1 MPSKKPYNPSR
12 QIPEFNSEI
21 ELFLEINQQ
30 SLAELLT
37 FIDFADE
44 KLTIGFVEINFAK
57 DRDALIAI
65 LQNHPQCQEIQFKIF
80 NFYKELRFLR
90 DAIVEELAVIKIE
103 DNKKLVII
111 LIGLEKSIGMSGE
124 YPPVLQD
131 LNFVRDAFTTSVPHP
146 ILFFLPNYALTRLA
160 KYAPD
165 FWDWRAGIFHFQTDE
180 RTKDY
185 AIEQTLE
192 SDKIR
197 ESLELAEKQER
208 IDLLQRLLMEY
219 SPDNNY
225 QASTDIR
232 RSINIYKELGI
243 VYRSIGEVEK
253 AEDNLLKA
261 LYLIDD
267 KQELA
272 QEKSSILYN
281 LGWLYDDLG
290 KIEEA
295 IALYNQS
302 LELFERI
309 GDIQGKAET
318 LHNLANIYA
327 DRGKIEEAIALYN
340 QSLEITERIGDVQT
354 KAGTLHCLAIIYAD
368 KGDVDE
374 AIALYNQVLEIDER
388 IGNLQG
394 KAATLHCL
402 AIIYADRGDVDEAIA
417 LYNQSLELEERIGNL
432 QGKASTLHQLAGIYA
447 LRGDVDE
454 AIALYNQSLELEERI
469 GNVHGKAMTLWWL
482 GYLAQKQGD
491 FVTAI
496 NYLQP
501 SLEILQ
507 RLKSPHAEKV
517 SKIIAKV
524 QEKVKSNIMSG

>member
-1 MPSKKPYNPSR
+1 MPSKKPYNPL
-12 QIPEFNSEI
+12 QEIPEFNSEK
-21 ELFLEINQQ
+21 EKFLTLNQQ

-57 DRDALIAI
+57 DRDTLIAI
-65 LQNHPQCQEIQFKIF
+65 LQNHRQCQEIQFKIL
-80 NFYKELRFLR
+80 NFSDKELRFLR

-103 DNKKLVII
+103 DNKKLVVI

-146 ILFFLPNYALTRLA
+146 ILLFLPNYALTRLA

-165 FWDWRAGIFHFQTDE
+165 FWAWRAGVFHFETDE
-180 RTKDY
+180 NTKNY
-185 AIEQTLE
+185 AIEQTLDSE
-192 SDKIR
+192 KIR

-219 SPDNNY
+219 SPDNNH

-232 RSINIYKELGI
+232 GCINIFKELGI

-253 AEDNLLKA
+253 AEDYLIKA
-261 LYLIDD
+261 LNLVDD

-281 LGWLYDDLG
+281 LGSLYNDLG
-290 KIEEA
+290 KIDEA

-302 LELFERI
+302 LKIFER
-309 GDIQGKAET
+309 
-318 LHNLANIYA
+318 
-327 DRGKIEEAIALYN
+327 
-340 QSLEITERIGDVQT
+340 V
-354 KAGTLHCLAIIYAD
+354 
-368 KGDVDE
+368 
-374 AIALYNQVLEIDER
+374 
-388 IGNLQG
+388 GNLQG
-394 KAATLHCL
+394 KAYTLHNL

-432 QGKASTLHQLAGIYA
+432 QGKAATLHNLANIYA
-447 LRGDVDE
+447 DRGDVDE
-454 AIALYNQSLELEERI
+454 AIALYNQSLELNERIGDIQGKAATLHCLAIIYADRGDVDEAIALFQKSLEINERI
-469 GNVHGKAMTLWWL
+469 GNVHAKAMNLWWL
-482 GYLAQKQGD
+482 GGLAQKQGD
-491 FVTAI
+491 FATAI
-496 NYLQP
+496 NYLQL

-507 RLKSPHAEKV
+507 RLKSPDAEKV

-524 QEKVKSNIMSG
+524 QEKVKSKTVE